1 MGRNDL
7 GQLGNGG
14 TDDAFSPERI
24 DIGARVL
31 EIQSADDFSIAL
43 CGITQMELPFIIH
56 NMYGHHMNRPLPQQ
70 LMRIIIDFCGIGTS
84 VYGTGKSTRGSWK
97 QLRVFETKNIQQIAC
112 GENFALFLDSEGA
125 LWGMQSETDPR
136 IEIVGP
142 FTGNQVTILRIAA
155 GQGHI
160 LALDNEHRVWSWGRN
175 DCGQCG
181 HDGKESGPAV
191 IAYFSDKTVVDIGCG
206 KRSSFIKTDDDKYYV
221 FGSDHEGQLMGL
233 GQMDIRKQQRII
245 RRPICINE
253 VVAHLYRKKIESV
266 TLGLGMGLRIVD

>member
-43 CGITQMELPFIIH
+43 CGITQMEVPIIIH

-112 GENFALFLDSEGA
+112 GENFALFLDSEGQIPNNNNMVCPHIMNR
-125 LWGMQSETDPR
+125 GINVQSPKY
-136 IEIVGP
+136 VG
-142 FTGNQVTILRIAA
+142 I
-155 GQGHI
+155 
-160 LALDNEHRVWSWGRN
+160 
-175 DCGQCG
+175 
-181 HDGKESGPAV
+181 
-191 IAYFSDKTVVDIGCG
+191 
-206 KRSSFIKTDDDKYYV
+206 
-221 FGSDHEGQLMGL
+221 
-233 GQMDIRKQQRII
+233 
-245 RRPICINE
+245 
-253 VVAHLYRKKIESV
+253 
-266 TLGLGMGLRIVD
+266 